1 MLETVR
7 TSQNRTPTCDLL
19 VRPNFMYQTNTR
31 KSLVLAFVIVFW
43 YRHFGPCRWLGA
55 GMGTLARKAR
65 DRANVGLG
73 RGDTPSK
80 RRTVRKLDGG
90 TYYDSR
96 TRDTD
101 ITETSEYLESRV
113 LRFICF
119 SGDRRLPLF
128 CDRIVI
134 SN

>member
-1 MLETVR
+1 
-7 TSQNRTPTCDLL
+7 
-19 VRPNFMYQTNTR
+19 
-31 KSLVLAFVIVFW
+31 
-43 YRHFGPCRWLGA
+43 
-55 GMGTLARKAR
+55 MGTLARKAR
-65 DRANVGLG
+65 DMANVGLG

>member
-1 MLETVR
+1 
-7 TSQNRTPTCDLL
+7 
-19 VRPNFMYQTNTR
+19 MYQTYVKNVWYSILVSSFGIR
-31 KSLVLAFVIVFW
+31 WVRSAPVAGNALGWVDLRWESL
-43 YRHFGPCRWLGA
+43 REDERGA
-55 GMGTLARKAR
+55 H
-65 DRANVGLG
+65 VGLG

-101 ITETSEYLESRV
+101 ITETSECLESRV

>member
-1 MLETVR
+1 
-7 TSQNRTPTCDLL
+7 
-19 VRPNFMYQTNTR
+19 
-31 KSLVLAFVIVFW
+31 
-43 YRHFGPCRWLGA
+43 
-55 GMGTLARKAR
+55 MGTLARKAR
-65 DRANVGLG
+65 DMANVGLG

-119 SGDRRLPLF
+119 SGIDGCPCF
-128 CDRIVI
+128 VI
-134 SN
+134 E